1 MAVVT
6 AEGRSILFSGDV
18 GRPQDLIMRAPAAAP
33 AVDYLVVE
41 STYGDRRHEAVDA
54 GDELAEVIR
63 RTIARG
69 GVIVVP
75 SFAVAR
81 AQVLLYLIH
90 QLKATGRIPESLPVY
105 LNSPMAT
112 DVTGLYQ
119 QYRSE
124 HKLSSEQTRAMCT
137 AAKFVNSV
145 EESKAL
151 NEGSWPRVIIAASG
165 MATGG
170 RVLHHLRA
178 FAPDPRNTILFTGY
192 QAAGTRGRAMIDGA
206 TEIKMFGEYVPV
218 RAEVARLNSL
228 SAHADYAELLDWM
241 RAFPRAPRRTFV
253 THGEPVAADAMRLK
267 IEESLRWRCAVP
279 EHLERVELSD

>member
-1 MAVVT
+1 W
-6 AEGRSILFSGDV
+6 
-18 GRPQDLIMRAPAAAP
+18 
-33 AVDYLVVE
+33 
-41 STYGDRRHEAVDA
+41 
-54 GDELAEVIR
+54 
-63 RTIARG
+63 
-69 GVIVVP
+69 
-75 SFAVAR
+75 
-81 AQVLLYLIH
+81 LY
-90 QLKATGRIPESLPVY
+90 E
-105 LNSPMAT
+105 
-112 DVTGLYQ
+112 

-124 HKLSSEQTRAMCT
+124 HRLTAEQTHAMRN

-151 NEGSWPRVIIAASG
+151 NEGTWPRVIIAASG

-218 RAEVARLNSL
+218 RAEVARLNAM

-241 RAFPRAPRRTFV
+241 RAFPRTPRRTFV

-267 IEESLRWRCAVP
+267 IEESLRWRCTVP
-279 EHLERVELSD
+279 EHLERIDLSD